1 MSSEQPA
8 QTSSQPAPSAGRAL
22 SSRLDPEVRTL
33 TAGPWTVDLV
43 GDEFGPIA
51 YRGRTVLRAVKA
63 VVRDHDWRTLEPS
76 VQELEITGNGADL
89 QVSLQVGYAGYGAR
103 YAGRLTAALAPDAL
117 EVRFDGHAVAGFR
130 SNRIGLVVLHPPGD
144 AGRAV
149 TVIGADGSA
158 VPAHFPVQIS
168 PHQPFL
174 DIAAL
179 EWTDDGTVFTLSFT
193 GDVFET
199 EDQRNWTDASFKTYS
214 TPLSRPFP
222 VSVGAGDRIR
232 QGLRLQA
239 ADGGAAAADTAAD
252 TAAGGS
258 GSAEPAAIGGAVS
271 RVPPLALAAGEG
283 AGRGPSH
290 EAPPSLPGLD
300 AILVELTGP
309 PDQWG
314 TRLEAAA
321 REAARHGAALD
332 VRVVTAVPERTAAAL
347 ADWSGRIAR
356 LAVFDPV
363 SHVTE
368 PDTWPAARS
377 AVLAAGFR
385 GGLLA
390 GTRAHFTELNRNSG
404 RLPTAA
410 DALTFSITPQMHSTE
425 VRHLVETVPM
435 QRLAAQQALRLGA
448 GRPVHVGP
456 VTLRPRFN
464 AVATA
469 AGSPAAES
477 DELQAEP
484 FTAAWTLA
492 SIAALS
498 LDGVASVCYFEPAG
512 PRGISAADGALY
524 PVGELLQQLAALRG
538 APVLEVPATGPVTLY
553 PVRTP
558 EAVLLFAANL
568 SPRPAEAE
576 VLLPAGSDAG
586 AAEATVLGAGAGSSG
601 TITARDG
608 RRLRLALQPWSTML
622 VRIGPGA
629 G

>member
-1 MSSEQPA
+1 MSSQQPA
-8 QTSSQPAPSAGRAL
+8 PASSQPAPRAARAV

-51 YRGRTVLRAVKA
+51 YRGRTVLRAVRA

-76 VQELEITGNGADL
+76 VQHLEITGNGAGL

-103 YAGRLTAALAPDAL
+103 YAGRLTVRLAPEAV
-117 EVRFDGHAVAGFR
+117 EVHFDGHAVAGFR

-149 TVIGADGSA
+149 TVIGTDGSA
-158 VPAHFPVQIS
+158 VPAHFPVEIS

-179 EWTDDGTVFTLSFT
+179 EWADAGTVFTLSFT

-222 VSVGAGDRIR
+222 VSVGAGDLVR

-239 ADGGAAAADTAAD
+239 AAGRAAAVETAF
-252 TAAGGS
+252 GGS
-258 GSAEPAAIGGAVS
+258 GRAEPAAIGGAVS

-283 AGRGPSH
+283 AGVGANH
-290 EAPPSLPGLD
+290 EALPPLPGLD

-309 PDQWG
+309 EDQWE
-314 TRLEAAA
+314 TRLDAAA
-321 REAARHGAALD
+321 RQAARHGAALD
-332 VRVVTAVPERTAAAL
+332 VRVVTAAPERTAAAL
-347 ADWSGRIAR
+347 ADWPGRIAR
-356 LAVFDPV
+356 LAVFDPA

-368 PDTWPAARS
+368 PGAWPAARS
-377 AVLAAGFR
+377 ALLRAGFR
-385 GGLLA
+385 GQLLA

-435 QRLAAQQALRLGA
+435 QRLAAQQALRLAA

-464 AVATA
+464 AVASS
-469 AGSPAAES
+469 GNGPAAES

-498 LDGVASVCYFEPAG
+498 LDGVASVCYFETAG
-512 PRGISAADGALY
+512 PRGISAADGTLY
-524 PVGELLQQLAALRG
+524 PVGELLRRLAALRG
-538 APVLEVPATGPVTLY
+538 APVLAVPATGAVTLY

-558 EAVLLFAANL
+558 EAILLFAGNL
-568 SPRPAEAE
+568 SPRPAETE
-576 VLLPAGSDAG
+576 VLLPAGSD

-601 TITARDG
+601 TLTARDG

-622 VRIGPGA
+622 VRIGRGA